1 PVAEA
6 THRTSKSRKPPTP
19 RFVLL
24 VGRSPDGR
32 WGATGSGERANS
44 KGGTSPAGFD
54 YVIRLFDLET
64 GRDCGNLRSTPAR
77 SLAWCFGPTAVTCSR
92 AAATPRCGCGG

>member
-1 PVAEA
+1 
-6 THRTSKSRKPPTP
+6 
-19 RFVLL
+19 LL

-64 GRDCGNLRSTPAR
+64 GKELRQFKKHTSSILSLVFSTD
-77 SLAWCFGPTAVTCSR
+77 SR
-92 AAATPRCGCGG
+92 YLLSGSGDATLRLWRLTK